1 MYFIEEDS
9 FPSRDGGSVVSV
21 IHFQG
26 GLICILAQPYS
37 NVTMGIIVIKQY
49 NSDVINFLMRTTG
62 NVVKNQT

>member
-9 FPSRDGGSVVSV
+9 FPSRDGRSMVSV

-37 NVTMGIIVIKQY
+37 NVTIGIIVIKQ
-49 NSDVINFLMRTTG
+49 
-62 NVVKNQT
+62 